1 MIFHTG
7 ASSFV
12 LLPWGLLVG
21 AGLTLFFE
29 RKVIALAQKRLGA
42 SFLGRHGWAHL
53 PADVVKF

>member
-1 MIFHTG
+1 MLLHSGTT
-7 ASSFV
+7 SFV

-42 SFLGRHGWAHL
+42 SFLGRHG
-53 PADVVKF
+53 